1 MSQNHFYS
9 RIEIG
14 QKKLGI
20 NFTNMHIGTPITR
33 WSIKLYNFKDKYE
46 EDDFEAKVL

>member
-33 WSIKLYNFKDKYE
+33 WSIKSYFDKYE
-46 EDDFEAKVL
+46 EDDFKAKVL